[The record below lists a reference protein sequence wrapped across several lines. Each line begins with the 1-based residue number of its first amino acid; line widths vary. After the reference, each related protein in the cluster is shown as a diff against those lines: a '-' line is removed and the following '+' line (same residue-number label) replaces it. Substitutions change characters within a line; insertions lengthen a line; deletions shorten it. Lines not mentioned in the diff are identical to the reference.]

1 MEFFDTAREYLASP
15 EFIAAA
21 WFFAV
26 RLILALAIFI
36 VGRWIAKFVTSMLK
50 KVVGRHDVDITLINF
65 LGNLVY
71 AILMVVVLLSALNQ
85 LGVES
90 TSLLAIFGAAGLAIG
105 LALKDS
111 LSNFAAGVMLI
122 LFRPFKHGDFVEI
135 GGVSG
140 KVEEIR
146 IFSTR
151 LNTGDNISITIPNGN
166 IVSDTISNYTAN
178 DERRVDMLIGVGYDD
193 DLRKARQIIEQVCSG
208 HEKVLQSPRLQ
219 VFVMDL
225 ADSSVNFA
233 VRPWVKTADYWN
245 VRSDILEQCKVE
257 LEAAGCSI
265 PYPQTDVHLHK
276 TD

>member
-15 EFIAAA
+15 EFIATA

-26 RLILALAIFI
+26 RLILALVIFI

-50 KVVGRHDVDITLINF
+50 KVMGRHDVDITLINF

-178 DERRVDMLIGVGYDD
+178 EERRVDMLIGVGYDD

-233 VRPWVKTADYWN
+233 VRPWVKTAANHLW
-245 VRSDILEQCKVE
+245 RRPTIR
-257 LEAAGCSI
+257 AANWQAI
-265 PYPQTDVHLHK
+265 PAPTAGWE
-276 TD
+276 